1 MGRQRASRPDTRPTH
16 SFPEPSGPSCTVTAP
31 RAPGCA
37 NSGEVAIAGP
47 ALPPRPV
54 SLPHGSHLC
63 LTNARPR
70 PLPTLPRS
78 APPLAGSTNNRVGLE
93 ALGGPAANA
102 HAVGGPP
109 AGIGGEATAFCP
121 HSGRGAGG
129 PRGAPAVKMA
139 SAADGD
145 VGEALEQMR
154 GLWPGVEDLSL
165 NKLASSLGASEQ
177 ALRLIISIF
186 LGKDP
191 PVCLCPL
198 AESQGNWPNGD
209 GTCLS
214 APNHPGGL
222 GECGCRSSSTP
233 ASYRG
238 GDTSLVLSLG
248 VPYLLPSSLVPQSS
262 ICRTVAPRPVSVCGS
277 REFDSDHEYCLSV
290 IYSPYRTLL
299 VQ

>member
-1 MGRQRASRPDTRPTH
+1 MGRQRASRPDSRPTH
-16 SFPEPSGPSCTVTAP
+16 SFPEPSGPSCSVTSP
-31 RAPGCA
+31 RAPGCS
-37 NSGEVAIAGP
+37 NSNGVAIAGP
-47 ALPPRPV
+47 ALPPLPV
-54 SLPHGSHLC
+54 SLPHGCHLC

-78 APPLAGSTNNRVGLE
+78 APPLVGSTNNWVGLE

-165 NKLASSLGASEQ
+165 NKLATSLGASEQ
-177 ALRLIISIF
+177 ALRLVISIF

-198 AESQGNWPNGD
+198 AESQGNRQNGD
-209 GTCLS
+209 RTCLS
-214 APNHPGGL
+214 APDLSGGL
-222 GECGCRSSSTP
+222 WGCRRRSSSTP

-238 GDTSLVLSLG
+238 QDTSLVSSLG
-248 VPYLLPSSLVPQSS
+248 APHLLPFSLAHVVPFGSSVIS
-262 ICRTVAPRPVSVCGS
+262 RPVIDMLDRGAATCVYLWLS
-277 REFDSDHEYCLSV
+277 RVRLW
-290 IYSPYRTLL
+290 P
-299 VQ
+299 